1 MSRIFDALRNAGN
14 DLVDPALVSFIEVS
28 ADEPEGKSPART
40 DGAPTSPAVESA
52 PEVPTAPEEPARR
65 ICPIRV
71 PNSAPLLP
79 FGDLDFAAGEQYRI
93 VRTKIIQHPKQPRL
107 IVLSSPGSRDGKTV
121 TAVNLAGA
129 LSLQSD
135 GKVLLVDGDLRR
147 SSIHAL
153 LGLPETP
160 GLAEALR
167 GICPAEDAWI
177 QLQQFPSLY
186 VMPAGAA
193 KASPAELFDSNR
205 WAGLCGKLRSSFK
218 YIIVDS
224 PPIAAVADYDLIQA
238 ACDGVIIVLRPDHTI
253 RKLAFKALE
262 SVPREK
268 LIGVVL
274 NHLEQWFLSP
284 SHSSHHYH
292 FHAAASS

>member
-14 DLVDPALVSFIEVS
+14 DLVDPELVSFIEVS
-28 ADEPEGKSPART
+28 ADEPEEKPPARIG
-40 DGAPTSPAVESA
+40 GAPATSAVESA
-52 PEVPTAPEEPARR
+52 PEVPKAPEEPARR
-65 ICPIRV
+65 ICSIELRD
-71 PNSAPLLP
+71 SAPLLP
-79 FGDLDFAAGEQYRI
+79 FGDLDLAAGEQYRI
-93 VRTKIIQHPKQPRL
+93 VRTKIVQHPKQPRL
-107 IVLSSPGSRDGKTV
+107 IVMSSPGSSDGKTV

-135 GKVLLVDGDLRR
+135 GNVLLVDGDLRR
-147 SSIHAL
+147 SSIHAV

-160 GLAEALR
+160 GLSEALR
-167 GICPAEDAWI
+167 GICAAEDAWI
-177 QLQQFPSLY
+177 QVKQFPSLY

-193 KASPAELFDSNR
+193 RANPAELFDSNR
-205 WAGLCGKLRSSFK
+205 WPALCGKLRSSFR

-274 NHLEQWFLSP
+274 NHLEEWFLSP
-284 SHSSHHYH
+284 SHSSRHYDYQ
-292 FHAAASS
+292 AVASS